1 MILLDTHVMLWRAMD
16 DRRLGRRAAR
26 RIDAALRSGSL
37 CVSAFSFWEVALL
50 VGAGRVRMR
59 ATVDEFRA
67 ASLGAGIVEVAVDGK
82 IAIASTQLAAM
93 HADPADR
100 IIVATALDR
109 HATLVTA
116 DAKILAM
123 SAGPAYLDAQ
133 R

>member
-1 MILLDTHVMLWRAMD
+1 VILLDTHVMLWRAMD

-26 RIDAALRSGSL
+26 RIDAALRSGVL

-82 IAIASTQLAAM
+82 IAIASTQLAM

-123 SAGPAYLDAQ
+123 GAGPACLDAQ
-133 R
+133 L